1 MLSYEICL
9 YLTRNAR
16 VVLETALLGPARGG
30 AEHLAHLS
38 RGLGAMVST
47 SVLGTLIFQVAA
59 SEMTAVREASLA
71 SPAPASM

>member
-1 MLSYEICL
+1 MPVWYWRQPSWGRLGEEQSTW
-9 YLTRNAR
+9 LTWY
-16 VVLETALLGPARGG
+16 
-30 AEHLAHLS
+30 

>member
-1 MLSYEICL
+1 M
-9 YLTRNAR
+9 
-16 VVLETALLGPARGG
+16 VLETALLGAARGG

-38 RGLGAMVST
+38 RGLGAMVSTT